1 MSRWLISVLLLLG
14 AALAVWWHAA
24 VLAPFILSLALAYV
38 LAPIKTALVKR
49 RCSASLAALA
59 CVLMALFLSLVLV
72 ALLVPIAI
80 NLAPLIQQQ
89 LPNVASDAWHV
100 IVLRLSQWGVQVPT
114 ELTDLRPLLLKLV
127 QSHASD
133 WSETLLRSLRAGSSW
148 VMTAVGLLVLVPM
161 LTFYWLIDGVRLGR
175 LAHAWLPLHW
185 HAAWAELT
193 TEADDVMGHYLRGQ
207 ITVMLVLALYYSLG
221 LWLFGFDLAWPI
233 GVFTGLAVFI
243 PYVGFGLGL
252 LLALLSGTLQFA
264 AQGEASWWPLLAVA
278 VVYGS
283 GQLIES
289 MFLTP
294 RLVGERIGLHPIGVI
309 LSLMLFGQWMGF
321 VGVLVALPA
330 SALFMVLLRYAQRR
344 YQASVFYQGQT

>member
-1 MSRWLISVLLLLG
+1 MLVLLG
-14 AALAVWWHAA
+14 VAFAVWWHAA
-24 VLAPFILSLALAYV
+24 VLAPFVLSLALAYV
-38 LAPIKTALVKR
+38 LAPIKDHLVKR
-49 RCSASLAALA
+49 RCPASLAALV
-59 CVLMALFLSLVLV
+59 CVLMALLLSLLLV
-72 ALLVPIAI
+72 ALLVPVAI
-80 NLAPLIQQQ
+80 NLVPLIQQQ
-89 LPNVASDAWHV
+89 LPNVASDAWHAAV
-100 IVLRLSQWGVQVPT
+100 VALSQWGVHVPA

-133 WSETLLRSLRAGSSW
+133 WANTLLSSLRIGGGWA
-148 VMTAVGLLVLVPM
+148 MTAMGLFVLVPM
-161 LTFYWLIDGVRLGR
+161 LTFYWLIDGARLGH

-185 HAAWAELT
+185 HATWHELT
-193 TEADDVMGHYLRGQ
+193 SEADNVMGQYLRGQ

-221 LWLFGFDLAWPI
+221 LWMFGFDLAWPI

-283 GQLIES
+283 GQFVES

-294 RLVGERIGLHPIGVI
+294 RWVGERIGLHPIGVI

-321 VGVLVALPA
+321 VGVLVALPV
-330 SALFMVLLRYAQRR
+330 SALFMVLLRYGQQR
-344 YQASVFYQGQT
+344 YQASAFYQGRT

>member
-1 MSRWLISVLLLLG
+1 MNRLWMSSVVFVG
-14 AALAVWWHAA
+14 AALVVWWHAA
-24 VLAPFILSLALAYV
+24 VLAPFVLSLALAYV
-38 LAPIKTALVKR
+38 LAPIKQYLVKR
-49 RCSASLAALA
+49 RFPDALAAFA
-59 CVLMALFLSLVLV
+59 CVLMALLLSLVLV

-80 NLAPLIQQQ
+80 NLTPLIQQQ
-89 LPNVASDAWHV
+89 LPAVASDAWHA
-100 IVLRLSQWGVQVPT
+100 IVMQLAQWGVNVPA

-133 WSETLLRSLRAGSSW
+133 WSNTLLQSLRTGGSW
-148 VMTAVGLLVLVPM
+148 AMTVVGLLVLVPM
-161 LTFYWLIDGVRLGR
+161 LTFYWLIDGARLGR
-175 LAHAWLPLHW
+175 LAHAWLPLRW
-185 HAAWAELT
+185 HAAWSELT
-193 TEADDVMGHYLRGQ
+193 AEADDVMGHYLRGQ
-207 ITVMLVLALYYSLG
+207 ITVMLVLAIYYSVG

-233 GVFTGLAVFI
+233 GVFTGLAMFI

-264 AQGEASWWPLLAVA
+264 AQGETSGWPFMAVA

-283 GQLIES
+283 GQLLES

-321 VGVLVALPA
+321 VGVLIALPV
-330 SALFMVLLRYAQRR
+330 SALLMVLARYGQRR
-344 YQASVFYQGQT
+344 YQASVFYRGPP